1 MRGIDENQM
10 LNRGLA
16 MTLVVLAACF
26 GLDHP
31 VHARWTQ
38 PEELAD
44 LDRKLAEADPEEAM
58 GLRRERIVWR
68 EQHLEPDTS
77 PARVALDHAED
88 VLLVHLRSGSN
99 AFRLLWTWPLVV
111 P

>member
-16 MTLVVLAACF
+16 TTLAVLAACV
-26 GLDHP
+26 GAGHP
-31 VHARWTQ
+31 VNAEWTP

-88 VLLVHLRSGSN
+88 VLSLIHI
-99 AFRLLWTWPLVV
+99 
-111 P
+111 